1 MVSVWRTRE
10 NGMSEP
16 TPAAAVPE
24 TVVAFAIVAL
34 TVAGPSDAS
43 YSNAKTHRAKQ
54 CQLSRTEP
62 ANMDRAASGELIAG
76 VYVCVPA

>member
-43 YSNAKTHRAKQ
+43 YSNAKTHRPQAVSVVTNK
-54 CQLSRTEP
+54 SRLIWPEP
-62 ANMDRAASGELIAG
+62 QAAS
-76 VYVCVPA
+76 

>member
-24 TVVAFAIVAL
+24 TAVAFAIVAL

-43 YSNAKTHRAKQ
+43 
-54 CQLSRTEP
+54 
-62 ANMDRAASGELIAG
+62 
-76 VYVCVPA
+76 